1 MQDLIIRTLVMG
13 GLATLSMDI
22 LGQILKFGFKIPPAN
37 WTLIGRWFAT
47 LPQGRF
53 FHEDITQSPSLPFE
67 TTIGWIAHYAIGI
80 LYAAVLIAFMG
91 TDWLQ
96 APTLWPTLV
105 IGWVT
110 VGAGWFILQPGM
122 GAGWAAAKRA
132 NKWQI
137 RGLNILAHTIFAVGL
152 YAGALLP
159 LS

>member
-1 MQDLIIRTLVMG
+1 MQDLILRTLLMG

-22 LGQILKFGFKIPPAN
+22 LGQILKYTFKIPPAN

-47 LPQGRF
+47 LPRGKF
-53 FHEDITQSPSLPFE
+53 FHTDIAQAPSLPFE

-80 LYAAVLIAFMG
+80 LYAAILIFVMG
-91 TDWLQ
+91 LDWLQ
-96 APTLWPTLV
+96 APTLLPPLV

-122 GAGWAAAKRA
+122 GAGWAASKRV

-137 RGLNILAHTIFAVGL
+137 RGLNIFGHTIFALGL
-152 YAGALLP
+152 YAGAILP
-159 LS
+159 L

>member
-1 MQDLIIRTLVMG
+1 MQELILRTLLMG
-13 GLATLSMDI
+13 VLATLSMDI

-47 LPQGRF
+47 LPRGVF
-53 FHEDITQSPSLPFE
+53 FHADITQSPSLPFE
-67 TTIGWIAHYAIGI
+67 TAIGWIAHYAIGI
-80 LYAAVLIAFMG
+80 FYAAILLVVMG
-91 TDWLQ
+91 PDWLQ
-96 APTLWPTLV
+96 APTFWPALV

-122 GAGWAAAKRA
+122 GAGWAASKRA

-137 RGLNILAHTIFAVGL
+137 RGLNILAHTIFALGL

-159 LS
+159 L